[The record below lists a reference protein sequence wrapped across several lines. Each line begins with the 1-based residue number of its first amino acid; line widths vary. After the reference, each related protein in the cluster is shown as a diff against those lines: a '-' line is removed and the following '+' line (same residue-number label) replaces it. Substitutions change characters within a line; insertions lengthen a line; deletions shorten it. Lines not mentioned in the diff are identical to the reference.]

1 MIASL
6 ATAIVK
12 VTRYA
17 TTINNNQSIVICNY
31 SGCIK
36 LDRHLPYSDGS
47 LIAWRYA
54 APRKVP
60 VKLLRG

>member
-1 MIASL
+1 MIASAKDL
-6 ATAIVK
+6 RLK
-12 VTRYA
+12 VRRHANPAREEITR
-17 TTINNNQSIVICNY
+17 IGNY